1 MTKTDKTGR
10 NGGSKKFILGARGFA
25 RISAVEGIAAPER
38 LLEDLRR
45 LKNVLPEARRAIL
58 ATTYGNKN

>member
-25 RISAVEGIAAPER
+25 RISAVEGIVAPER

-45 LKNVLPEARRAIL
+45 LENVSPETRRVALAAI
-58 ATTYGNKN
+58 YGVRK

>member
-10 NGGSKKFILGARGFA
+10 NGGSKKFILGERGFA
-25 RISAVEGIAAPER
+25 RNGAVEGIVAPEC

-45 LKNVLPEARRAIL
+45 LKNVLPGTRRAIL
-58 ATTYGNKN
+58 AETYGNKN

>member
-10 NGGSKKFILGARGFA
+10 NGGRKKFILGARGFA
-25 RISAVEGIAAPER
+25 RISAVEGIAASER

-45 LKNVLPEARRAIL
+45 LKNVSPETRRVALAAI
-58 ATTYGNKN
+58 YGVRK